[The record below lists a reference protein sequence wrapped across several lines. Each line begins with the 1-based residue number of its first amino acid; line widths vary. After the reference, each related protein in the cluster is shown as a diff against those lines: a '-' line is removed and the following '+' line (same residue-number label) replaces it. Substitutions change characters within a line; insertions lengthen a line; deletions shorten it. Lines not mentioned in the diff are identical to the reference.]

1 MLRLTIQRKVFL
13 AMSSLAIAVTL
24 LLVTM
29 TMWNLEKGF
38 ARYTAE
44 MELGELGQ
52 QVEQMQRNYAAS
64 GSWAFLRNNEAAWRQ
79 LTRPYSETMGHTMLP
94 PPNHPP
100 SHQPFPETYTPRFG
114 AAPPPPAIIPP
125 LPANDPLA
133 IFPRLSLEDNK
144 GELVAG
150 SARSSN
156 MVWRPLFYNG
166 KEIGRLLLAPN
177 HNPESTIASA
187 FLSSQMRNLWISGLA
202 GLLLSLLASWW
213 LSRHFLSP
221 IRELAT
227 GSHALAKGDFTSR
240 IPQHGED
247 ELAELSRDFNQMA
260 AQLEQIELSRSRWIS
275 DTSHELRTPLSVL
288 RAEIEA
294 MQDGIRT
301 ADGETL
307 ARLHRQVLQLG
318 KLVDDLRLTQSSE
331 VGGMA
336 FQFDNIN
343 ILTLLH
349 ETCEGFQARYARA
362 GLVIDGSALPENT
375 DAWTIRADGDRLLQV
390 FNNLIENSL
399 RYTDPGGRL
408 RLSTT
413 IRDNQCSLIFDDTPP
428 APPEA
433 EMANLF
439 DRFFR
444 VEQSRSR
451 SFGGSGLGLTI
462 CKQIIAAHDG
472 EIHAESSPLGGL
484 RIRLT
489 LPGNA

>member
-1 MLRLTIQRKVFL
+1 
-13 AMSSLAIAVTL
+13 MSSLAIAVTL

-44 MELGELGQ
+44 MELGGLAQ
-52 QVEQMQRNYAAS
+52 QVEQLQRNYAAA

-79 LTRPYSETMGHTMLP
+79 LTRPYSETIGRAIVP
-94 PPNHPP
+94 PRHHPP
-100 SHQPFPETYTPRFG
+100 SPQPFPDPYEPRSGAVTPQPF
-114 AAPPPPAIIPP
+114 ISSN
-125 LPANDPLA
+125 LPANDPLS
-133 IFPRLSLEDNK
+133 IFPRLSLEDHK
-144 GELVAG
+144 GELIAG
-150 SARSSN
+150 SARSSD

-166 KEIGRLLLAPN
+166 KEIGRLLLTPN

-202 GLLLSLLASWW
+202 GLLLSLLVSWW

-227 GSHALAKGDFTSR
+227 GAHALAKGDFSSR

-260 AQLEQIELSRSRWIS
+260 AQLEQIERSRSRWIS

-294 MQDGIRT
+294 LQDGVRA
-301 ADGETL
+301 ADDETL
-307 ARLHRQVLQLG
+307 ARLHRQILQLG

-331 VGGMA
+331 AGGMS
-336 FQFDNIN
+336 FDFDNIN
-343 ILTLLH
+343 IVTLLH
-349 ETCEGFQARYARA
+349 EACEGFQARYARA
-362 GLVIDGSALPENT
+362 GLIIDRSALPENADT
-375 DAWTIRADGDRLLQV
+375 WIIKGDGDRLLQV

-399 RYTDPGGRL
+399 RYTDPGGYL
-408 RLSTT
+408 RLSAS
-413 IRDNQCSLIFDDTPP
+413 IKDNQCSLIFDDTPP
-428 APPEA
+428 APPETD
-433 EMANLF
+433 MANLF

-451 SFGGSGLGLTI
+451 SFGGSGLGLSI
-462 CKQIIAAHDG
+462 CKQIINAHDG
-472 EIHAESSPLGGL
+472 EIHAEASPLGGL

-489 LPGNA
+489 LPGKV